1 MRIRDILRRKGDAV
15 ATVRP
20 VSTVREL
27 LATLAEHN
35 IGAVVVSPDG
45 VAIGGIASER
55 DVVRHMHRRG
65 AALLDAPVSE
75 IMTAEVRTC
84 GPDDAVDGLRH
95 VMTERRIR
103 HVPCHRFDHR
113 PRLHQRPGQRKC
125 HHQRHYPRS
134 AARQLVHRLSIRCRD
149 RAPALARPL
158 RTCLSS
164 NLLRPI

>member
-20 VSTVREL
+20 GSTVREL

-45 VAIGGIASER
+45 VAIVGIASER

-103 HVPCHRFDHR
+103 HVPVVVND
-113 PRLHQRPGQRKC
+113 RLVGIVSIGDVVK
-125 HHQRHYPRS
+125 S
-134 AARQLVHRLSIRCRD
+134 AIDELETEREYLVGYLQQS
-149 RAPALARPL
+149 
-158 RTCLSS
+158 
-164 NLLRPI
+164 